1 MTTKLI
7 IQIPCFNES
16 ATLGL
21 TLDAL
26 PKSLPGIDVIET
38 LIIND
43 GSTDDTVDVARRHGV
58 NHVVD
63 LRYNRGLAMA
73 FMAGLEGCLRAGA
86 DIIVN
91 TDADNQYCADDIQ
104 RLIEP
109 ILAAQADVVVG
120 ARPIS
125 TTAHFSPLKR
135 ALQRVGSWVVRVA
148 SGTSVPDAPSGFRA
162 MSRDAALRTN
172 VFSEFSY
179 TMETIIQAGQKGM
192 QVASVDVR
200 TNGPTRP
207 SRLMRSMP
215 QYIWRSGSTIIR
227 IFVTYRPMR
236 FFVFLGSVTF
246 LAGFLIG
253 VRFLALVYMGG
264 GTGNV
269 QSLILAAT
277 LMILGAF
284 LGITGVLSDLISV
297 NRKLLERIEYRLRR
311 VEAEGSRSSVPGDAQ
326 VQLGAAARTG
336 SLVRLHGDGIPPS
349 PRQTGADPITSTA
362 SQP

>member
-1 MTTKLI
+1 MTKLI

-16 ATLGL
+16 ETLGV
-21 TLDAL
+21 TIDAL
-26 PKSLPGIDVIET
+26 PKTLPGIDIIET

-43 GSTDDTVDVARRHGV
+43 GSTDDTVYVARRHGV
-58 NHVVD
+58 THVVD
-63 LRYNRGLAMA
+63 LRCNRGLATA
-73 FMAGLEGCLRAGA
+73 FMAGLEASLRAGA
-86 DIIVN
+86 DIVVN
-91 TDADNQYCADDIQ
+91 TDADNQYCADDIEL
-104 RLIEP
+104 LIEP
-109 ILAAQADVVVG
+109 ILAGRADVVVG

-135 ALQRVGSWVVRVA
+135 CMQKVGSWVVRVA

-192 QVASVDVR
+192 QVTSVDIR

-215 QYIWRSGSTIIR
+215 QYIWRSGGTIMR

-236 FFVFLGSVTF
+236 FFVLVGALTF

-253 VRFLALVYMGG
+253 VRFLVLLYMGDG
-264 GTGNV
+264 SGNV

-277 LMILGAF
+277 LMLLGAF
-284 LGITGVLSDLISV
+284 LGITGVLSDLIAV

-311 VEAEGSRSSVPGDAQ
+311 IESERP
-326 VQLGAAARTG
+326 
-336 SLVRLHGDGIPPS
+336 
-349 PRQTGADPITSTA
+349 
-362 SQP
+362 